1 MFIFKKCLKCIKG
14 VVLLNILLLFLVTT
28 KFLANNT
35 ICVATSSQNAG
46 SSIDFDKYDAVN
58 AYNLFN
64 RKAYL
69 FELNELKQKHP
80 EMSNQNIDVFKNLNI
95 INSGDVDNDSE
106 IMFSKVK
113 NFLENMGDQTR
124 ENYIL
129 AHNNCLSIETN
140 NEPQKTMTATSKQ
153 FSDLEENP
161 DYAIFYKGFGRKSDA
176 ERVRQGLIRNSDFD
190 SDLRGRLNPDFGGM
204 LSPLTT
210 TPFYSVASMQAV
222 DKNENG
228 KVTGEYGEVVRFALN
243 RNAKVVSQEYLKKIF
258 DNMIKKHSD
267 YFKDYFNFVKIRG
280 GSPYSLTM
288 KESFVD
294 FANFV
299 KAKTGFD
306 FFADLDKKTYN
317 ERLTEFQK
325 RLYGIFGL
333 KLAKNNDGQL
343 VVEDSPN
350 LSKLTPEQEQA
361 IHEMNNIFEKYRHTS
376 DLLLFHPVSIL
387 RSDYELLAKLMGYDA
402 FACHP
407 SWFDS
412 VVKQYIDEK
421 DFMNIRSMS
430 QLELKIVKFDN
441 ITVCS
446 DEFDLKQKLGLKSVS
461 DLIEQNPYIYAK
473 RPYDVERSLQ
483 MYSGNLSADA
493 DVMFEKIKEFLE
505 TAEKQGVDEK
515 GLADYSLNYIKKNVN
530 SRHEKIT
537 SATSEHFKQ
546 FENNPDYL
554 ILFRGIQEK
563 PHCESARRGEVYIGG
578 PVRGSKYNLP
588 GLGSKGAQ
596 EGSGIYTTSA
606 PAYAIP
612 YAIGAS
618 DCDFGDR
625 VIKFALPKNSK
636 FVSMYYLHDVF
647 EEMLRKHSDYSPFK
661 KYIEFKKTFLD
672 YPPYCSSSFLIDAEL
687 VKQRTGFDFFADL
700 DNKPAQERK
709 ECFRKKKS
717 IIEFYRRNVFGGIFP
732 FCHDLKFKYLED
744 WSKDI
749 AEIAKTKGIAY
760 EPVGSY
766 FPEDYIMDKVCFLR
780 LNFGLLAKLMGFD
793 VVCSTMYSPPVPDV
807 FTSKY
812 SLYTPIESCFNIVD
826 YSNLVVC
833 SEPFELLLQSNFN

>member
-1 MFIFKKCLKCIKG
+1 MFIFKKCLKCIKR

-80 EMSNQNIDVFKNLNI
+80 EMSNQNVDVFKNLNI
-95 INSGDVDNDSE
+95 INSGNVDNDSE
-106 IMFSKVK
+106 IMFSQVK
-113 NFLENMGDQTR
+113 NFLESMGDQTR

-153 FSDLEENP
+153 FSNLEENP
-161 DYAIFYKGFGRKSDA
+161 DYAIVYKGFGHKSDA

-190 SDLRGRLNPDFGGM
+190 SDLRARLNPDFGGM

-222 DKNENG
+222 DENENG
-228 KVTGEYGEVVRFALN
+228 KITGEYGEVVRFALN
-243 RNAKVVSQEYLKKIF
+243 RNAKVVSQEYLKEIF

-267 YFKDYFNFVKIRG
+267 YFKDYFNFVKIHG
-280 GSPYSLTM
+280 DNLSSVTM
-288 KESFVD
+288 LESFAD

-306 FFADLDKKTYN
+306 FFADLDKKTYD
-317 ERLTEFQK
+317 ERLTEFRE

-333 KLAKNNDGQL
+333 KLAKNNGGQL
-343 VVEDSPN
+343 VAEDSLI

-361 IHEMNNIFEKYRHTS
+361 MHEMNNLHNSAVK
-376 DLLLFHPVSIL
+376 LFHSVFTLS
-387 RSDYELLAKLMGYDA
+387 RDYELLAKLMGYDA
-402 FACHP
+402 FAFQP
-407 SWFDS
+407 SGFDLA
-412 VVKQYIDEK
+412 KQCIDEK
-421 DFMNIRSMS
+421 DFMEIRSMR
-430 QLELKIVKFDN
+430 QLELNIVKFDN

-446 DEFDLKQKLGLKSVS
+446 DEFDLKQKLGLESVF

-473 RPYDVERSLQ
+473 RPYEVERSLQ

-554 ILFRGIQEK
+554 ILFRGIRNK
-563 PHCESARRGEVYIGG
+563 SHCESTRRGEVYIGG
-578 PVRGSKYNLP
+578 PVKGYRYGPGAGNGS
-588 GLGSKGAQ
+588 Q

-606 PAYAIP
+606 PAYAIT
-612 YAIGAS
+612 YAIGYS
-618 DCDFGDR
+618 DGDFDDR

-636 FVSMYYLHDVF
+636 FVSMDYLNDVF
-647 EEMLRKHSDYSPFK
+647 EEMLRKHSDYLPFK
-661 KYIEFKKTFLD
+661 KYIEFKKTFAGNPG
-672 YPPYCSSSFLIDAEL
+672 YYSSSFLVDAEL

-700 DNKPAQERK
+700 DNKPAQERI
-709 ECFRKKKS
+709 ECFEKKRFINELYS
-717 IIEFYRRNVFGGIFP
+717 NRGDFFG
-732 FCHDLKFKYLED
+732 LKLMYLRG
-744 WSKDI
+744 WNKDR

-766 FPEDYIMDKVCFLR
+766 FPEDYIMDKVCFLS
-780 LNFGLLAKLMGFD
+780 LNYGLLAKLMGFD
-793 VVCSTMYSPPVPDV
+793 VVCSTMYSQRPVPDV
-807 FTSKY
+807 FTSKS

>member
-1 MFIFKKCLKCIKG
+1 M
-14 VVLLNILLLFLVTT
+14 
-28 KFLANNT
+28 
-35 ICVATSSQNAG
+35 
-46 SSIDFDKYDAVN
+46 
-58 AYNLFN
+58 
-64 RKAYL
+64 
-69 FELNELKQKHP
+69 
-80 EMSNQNIDVFKNLNI
+80 
-95 INSGDVDNDSE
+95 
-106 IMFSKVK
+106 
-113 NFLENMGDQTR
+113 
-124 ENYIL
+124 

-190 SDLRGRLNPDFGGM
+190 SDLRARLNPGFGGM

-210 TPFYSVASMQAV
+210 TPFYSVANMQAV
-222 DKNENG
+222 DENENG
-228 KVTGEYGEVVRFALN
+228 KITGEYGEVVRFALN
-243 RNAKVVSQEYLKKIF
+243 RNAKVVSKEYLKEIF

-267 YFKDYFNFVKIRG
+267 YFKDYFNFVKIHG
-280 GSPYSLTM
+280 DNLSSETM
-288 KESFVD
+288 LEG
-294 FANFV
+294 FADLADFV

-306 FFADLDKKTYN
+306 FFADIDKKTYN
-317 ERLTEFQK
+317 ERLTEFWE
-325 RLYGIFGL
+325 RLHGIFGL
-333 KLAKNNDGQL
+333 KLAKNNEGQL
-343 VVEDSPN
+343 VVDAFNNFSVADSPI

-361 IHEMNNIFEKYRHTS
+361 IHEMNNISEKYLHNPAVK
-376 DLLLFHPVSIL
+376 LFHPVFTLSW
-387 RSDYELLAKLMGYDA
+387 DYELLAKLMGYDA
-402 FACHP
+402 FVCQQSGLQP
-407 SWFDS
+407 SQFDLA
-412 VVKQYIDEK
+412 KYCIDEK
-421 DFMNIRSMS
+421 DFRHIFLMAEPVLN
-430 QLELKIVKFDN
+430 IVKVDN

-446 DEFDLKQKLGLKSVS
+446 DEFDLKQKLGLESVF
-461 DLIEQNPYIYAK
+461 DLIKQNPYIYAK

-515 GLADYSLNYIKKNVN
+515 GLADYSLNYIKQKVN
-530 SRHEKIT
+530 SGHEKIT
-537 SATSEHFKQ
+537 SATSEPFKQ

-554 ILFRGIQEK
+554 ILFRGIRNK
-563 PHCESARRGEVYIGG
+563 SHCESTRRGEVYIGG

-588 GLGSKGAQ
+588 GLGSNGSQ

-612 YAIGAS
+612 FAILGS
-618 DCDFGDR
+618 DCDFGDG

-636 FVSMYYLHDVF
+636 FVSMDYLHDVF

-661 KYIEFKKTFLD
+661 KYIEFKKIFPNNWL
-672 YPPYCSSSFLIDAEL
+672 YYSSSFLVDAEF
-687 VKQRTGFDFFADL
+687 VKQKTGFDFFANL
-700 DNKPAQERK
+700 DNKPAQERA
-709 ECFRKKKS
+709 ECFEKKQS
-717 IIEFYRRNVFGGIFP
+717 IIEFYRNVFRGIFP
-732 FCHDLKFKYLED
+732 FGHDLKCTNLED

-760 EPVGSY
+760 EPVGPD
-766 FPEDYIMDKVCFLR
+766 FPEDYIKDKVCFLS
-780 LNFGLLAKLMGFD
+780 LNYGLLAKLMGFD
-793 VVCSTMYSPPVPDV
+793 VVCSTMYSRPVPDV
-807 FTSKY
+807 FTSNL